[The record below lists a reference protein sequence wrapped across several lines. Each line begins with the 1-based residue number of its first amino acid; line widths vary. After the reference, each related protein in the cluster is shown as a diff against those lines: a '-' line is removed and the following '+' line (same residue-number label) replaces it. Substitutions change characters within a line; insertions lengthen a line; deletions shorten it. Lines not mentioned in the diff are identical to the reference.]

1 MLLFVIYIL
10 SFSCS
15 IYSKWPVQTVHK
27 MVQFGAR
34 TTPNDV
40 RIVILRNGNVDQRI
54 IRFLDRSICIG
65 ELVSMF
71 ANGASKC
78 YVHSTVVQDVSF
90 MQPEFLDKTLDTFP
104 YTLCDT
110 IILEMEHCMDSLSTC
125 HCNALNM
132 CTVHHQERFIP
143 LNVTNTVPSTQVP
156 IHRLY
161 NFLHLSN

>member
-1 MLLFVIYIL
+1 MLLFSIYIL

-15 IYSKWPVQTVHK
+15 IYSSWPVQTVHK

-40 RIVILRNGNVDQRI
+40 RIVILRNGNVGQRI
-54 IRFLDRSICIG
+54 MRYVDRGICIG

-110 IILEMEHCMDSLSTC
+110 ILLEMELCMDSLSTC
-125 HCNALNM
+125 HCNTLNM
-132 CTVHHQERFIP
+132 CTAK
-143 LNVTNTVPSTQVP
+143 ND
-156 IHRLY
+156 
-161 NFLHLSN
+161 LSR